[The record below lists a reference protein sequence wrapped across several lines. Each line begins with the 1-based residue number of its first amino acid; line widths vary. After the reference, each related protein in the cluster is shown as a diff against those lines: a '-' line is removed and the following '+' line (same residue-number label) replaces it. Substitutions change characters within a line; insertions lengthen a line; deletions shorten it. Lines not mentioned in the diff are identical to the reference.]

1 MIMCKL
7 PFLGKEIIQRLYW
20 LSVFCTGFFNKITE
34 YGFVIKKY
42 GFLINPGKK
51 IIVASVY
58 GDQCLKGAFF
68 TGNPRSLQ
76 QKW

>member
-1 MIMCKL
+1 M
-7 PFLGKEIIQRLYW
+7 
-20 LSVFCTGFFNKITE
+20 SVFCTGFFNKITE

-42 GFLINPGKK
+42 GFSINPGKK

-76 QKW
+76 QKMIAIKFISWTRIISEKWCKI